1 MIKVQPSGNDHD
13 GEFHT
18 AAILAR
24 THAEL
29 AIRTLVK
36 TMRHGSPAARVNAA
50 KMILKLAWGPPPN
63 YPVEVCVLPSEIPP
77 YPTTEEIEAEM
88 ERRGLGYL
96 WERVDQEI
104 ERDRERRRN
113 GQTLETE
120 ASAASD
126 Q

>member
-1 MIKVQPSGNDHD
+1 
-13 GEFHT
+13 
-18 AAILAR
+18 
-24 THAEL
+24 
-29 AIRTLVK
+29 
-36 TMRHGSPAARVNAA
+36 
-50 KMILKLAWGPPPN
+50 
-63 YPVEVCVLPSEIPP
+63 
-77 YPTTEEIEAEM
+77 M